1 MTTTLEKTNI
11 NLTLQQ
17 LLHNLQIIIINIKMI
32 KESQNLYHH
41 TPEKL
46 NLQTQKIQIMTM
58 KKKHIF
64 PTKTITIIKFI
75 SHKNSQIS
83 SMMRKNMYLKHL
95 NQQITMIINLKN
107 KTIMKKN
114 TSHIITSKINM
125 NKYHPNNLAIKL
137 KITSKLQKR
146 KIQNKVLKSR

>member
-1 MTTTLEKTNI
+1 
-11 NLTLQQ
+11 
-17 LLHNLQIIIINIKMI
+17 MI

-41 TPEKL
+41 TQEKL
-46 NLQTQKIQIMTM
+46 NPQTQKIQIMTM

-64 PTKTITIIKFI
+64 PTKTMTIIKFI
-75 SHKNSQIS
+75 SHKNSQIF

-114 TSHIITSKINM
+114 TSHIIISKINM